1 MAKKKKSA
9 PRPAPRAPG
18 QPGTTPLPKMAQDVV
33 DLSRGAYAAQPWLIK
48 AQTEFG
54 PKQAAAEAL
63 TAGARKGAE
72 TAQVTAQY
80 PAYYKALIE
89 SSPEYGQAAA
99 GFRQRMAS
107 SDRLYGQLEAQA
119 ADELALGGQLTG
131 DEQREASQAARAAW
145 NDRGLATSGRS
156 AVDEVLAR
164 VGMSNARK
172 AERRAFAAQTAAQGT
187 ALATQNMSVAASQ
200 FDPYM
205 RLFGEGG
212 SQVSGTLGTDD
223 LFTPYATPAVDIYQS
238 DKSYAASMAGLA
250 SAEKMQKMG
259 FKHDTAMTKLNAKYS
274 ADIAAG
280 NNAAARSAA
289 NSSILGA
296 GIGAVGML
304 GAAGIIF

>member
-1 MAKKKKSA
+1 M
-9 PRPAPRAPG
+9 
-18 QPGTTPLPKMAQDVV
+18 
-33 DLSRGAYAAQPWLIK
+33 SRGAYEAQPWLVK
-48 AQTEFG
+48 AQETYG

-72 TAQVTAQY
+72 SAQVTAQY
-80 PAYYKALIE
+80 PAYYKALTE

-99 GFRQRMAS
+99 GFRDRMAS

-131 DEQREASQAARAAW
+131 DEQREASQAARSAW

-172 AERRAFAAQTAAQGT
+172 AERRGFAAQTAAQGT

-205 RLFGEGG
+205 RMFGEGG
-212 SQVSGTLGTDD
+212 SQVTGTLGTDE

-238 DKSYAASMAGLA
+238 DKSYGAAMASLA
-250 SAEKMQKMG
+250 SAEKMQKLG
-259 FKHDTAMTKLNAKYS
+259 FKQDDKMTKMNAKYS
-274 ADIAAG
+274 MQIADRNAQAAQ
-280 NNAAARSAA
+280 AASRTGLFGSGIGALGT
-289 NSSILGA
+289 LGA
-296 GIGAVGML
+296 GAMIATGW
-304 GAAGIIF
+304 